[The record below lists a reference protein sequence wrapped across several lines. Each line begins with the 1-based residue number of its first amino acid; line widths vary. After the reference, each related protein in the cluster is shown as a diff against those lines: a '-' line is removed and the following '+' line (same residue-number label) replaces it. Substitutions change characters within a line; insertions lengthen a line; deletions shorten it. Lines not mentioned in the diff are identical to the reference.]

1 MVAEG
6 RAKPPVIFLM
16 GPTTAGKTALA
27 VELVQRLPLAIISVD
42 SAMVYRG
49 LDIGTAKPS
58 AEILKIAPHR
68 LIDICDPAEAYSAG
82 RFRADARREI
92 AELHAAGRIP
102 LLVGGTGLYF
112 RALERGLTALPP
124 ADEKL
129 RRRIAAEARALGWR
143 AMHARLAAVDP
154 ARAARIH
161 PNDPQRIQRAL
172 EVHELTGRSMSQW
185 FATKPAI
192 SDDYTVIKLVIA
204 PADRDWIRRRVA
216 RRFQAM
222 LAAGLVEEVRA
233 LRARGDL
240 SPELP
245 SMRLLGYRQV
255 WSYLEGQLDYREMVQ
270 HANVAT
276 RQLAK
281 RQLTWL
287 RGETEARWFASEDPE
302 ITDKVLKFLRENSA
316 IASGL

>member
-1 MVAEG
+1 
-6 RAKPPVIFLM
+6 
-16 GPTTAGKTALA
+16 
-27 VELVQRLPLAIISVD
+27 VELVQRLPLAIVSVD

-49 LDIGTAKPS
+49 LNIGTAKPS

-82 RFRADARREI
+82 RFRADAQREI

-124 ADEKL
+124 ADAAL

-192 SDDYTVIKLVIA
+192 TDDYTVIKLVIA

-216 RRFQAM
+216 QRFQAM

-245 SMRLLGYRQV
+245 SMRLVGYRQV
-255 WSYLEGQLDYREMVQ
+255 WSYLDGRLDYREMVQ

-287 RGETEARWFASEDPE
+287 RGETEARWFTSADPE

-316 IASGL
+316 IAGGL